1 MADEYNDKPVH
12 KSMKKFK
19 EFRECP
25 EEKEYRKTVK
35 TNLPYFTGED
45 QGWDEFGDRAKKR
58 EEKRPALT
66 MNRIRG
72 IMRLITGA
80 RPKTETSFIPNED
93 GDKETADI
101 LNSCDDHIDRVNM
114 WKFMEEDWFKF
125 GSLLGRRV
133 VEVKR
138 DYSKDI
144 RGEVKLQ
151 LHDGNKFYLDSNAKE
166 KDRSD
171 SDDMFMVE
179 YISKDEAKRLFPG
192 WKNKIDS
199 LVAAQ
204 DGSSDT
210 VTGRDSGE
218 PDEYTDPRA
227 NYYDST
233 SKKLA
238 IVYHWYKKRY
248 TTTKILNLMTGEALD
263 GKQSYQDTQSEFE
276 KDGMTEFFRAV
287 PVDFVDVKYRIFVHD
302 IELETGDSPWNRDDG
317 VPTKLSNNFP
327 FVIFEP
333 ERIIAGNQTK
343 LTNLI
348 DDLKDPQ
355 KYYNLLTSLVL
366 EIIGT
371 QASSGLDYEFG
382 AATPEWKEKLRK
394 YGAKPGFNMEWNTGA
409 ISENRVKPRN
419 PGAAPQTQMMA
430 AKGMG
435 DEILGTSGVESLVST
450 ESLGKGA
457 SGVAIDLKQR
467 QGGNII
473 SWLYQSFRFFQHQL
487 ADYRR
492 DAIQATYNYEKVIRI
507 RGKKDKTVKINE
519 QVYDEMGAVQQ
530 VLNDPTTG
538 TFDTTVTDKEIMPT
552 MRIERFKMFS
562 EMAKSGVLQIPP
574 PVMTKIVVALLDD
587 PVLGDM
593 IENEL
598 LEFEQQQMAIMQGGG
613 GQPEGQGMPQQAGM
627 MQ

>member
-1 MADEYNDKPVH
+1 MPEEEYNDKPVH
-12 KSMKKFK
+12 RSMRKFR
-19 EFRECP
+19 EFRESK
-25 EEKEYRKTVK
+25 EEKEYRESVK

-45 QGWDEFGDRAKKR
+45 QGWDKYGDRSKKR

-72 IMRLITGA
+72 IMRLVTGA
-80 RPKTETSFIPNED
+80 RPKTETSFMPNED

-114 WKFMEEDWFKF
+114 WKFLEEDWFKF
-125 GSLLGRRV
+125 GTLLGRRV
-133 VEVKR
+133 VEIKKN
-138 DYSKDI
+138 YSKDI
-144 RGEVKLQ
+144 RGEVELE
-151 LHDGNKFYLDSNAKE
+151 LSDGNEYYLESSAKK

-171 SDDMFMVE
+171 ADNMFRVR
-179 YISKDEAKRLFPG
+179 YLSKNQAKRLFPK
-192 WKNKIDS
+192 WKNKIDQ
-199 LVAAQ
+199 LVATQ
-204 DGSSDT
+204 DGSNDAAED
-210 VTGRDSGE
+210 RDSGA

-227 NYYDST
+227 SYYDNGT
-233 SKKLA
+233 KKLC
-238 IVYHWYKKRY
+238 IVYHWYKERY
-248 TTTKILNLMTGEALD
+248 TTTKILNLMTGEVQD
-263 GKQSYQDTQSEFE
+263 GKQSYQDTQDEFD
-276 KDGMTEFFRAV
+276 KDDMAQMFKAI
-287 PVDFVDVKYRIFVHD
+287 PVDFVDVKYRIFCHD
-302 IELETGDSPWNRDDG
+302 IELETGSTPWNRDDR

-327 FVIFEP
+327 HVIFEP
-333 ERIIAGNQTK
+333 ERIVAGNQTK

-355 KYYNLLTSLVL
+355 KYYNVLTSLVL

-371 QASSGLDYEFG
+371 QATSGVDYESG

-394 YGAKPGFNMEWNTGA
+394 QGAKPGFNMEWNKGA
-409 ISENRVKPRN
+409 LSENRMKPRN
-419 PGAAPQTQMMA
+419 PGSAPNTQMMA
-430 AKGMG
+430 AKQMG

-487 ADYRR
+487 ADFRR

-538 TFDTTVTDKEIMPT
+538 VYDTTVTDKEISAT
-552 MRIERFKMFS
+552 MRVERFRAFS
-562 EMAKSGVLQIPP
+562 EMAKSGALQIPP
-574 PVMTKIVVALLDD
+574 PVMTKIMVHLMDD
-587 PVLGDM
+587 PVLGDL

-598 LEFEQQQMAIMQGGG
+598 MEFEKQQMEMMQGGG
-613 GQPEGQGMPQQAGM
+613 GGEQGMPQQAGM